1 MNTPAHTVLSAD
13 RRWWRS
19 RDRRGVLA
27 GSPGTFLRVSENGV
41 AVLDSVEA
49 AHPVERSVLTSRL
62 VATGA
67 AHPEP
72 GAPVAATDVTVVVPV
87 FAADTGTVQ
96 RVQQLVD
103 LLAPLAVVVVD
114 DCSPVAVDVR
124 CSAVVRRD
132 TNGGPGAARNSGLA
146 TVGTPVV
153 AFVDSDVQATA
164 ADILRLTGHLAD
176 PQVALVAPRVMSR
189 DGLRAVEQYDA
200 LRSPLD
206 MGPHPATVRPRSHVP
221 YVPTAVLVTRADTVR
236 ADTVRADTVRAG
248 FDEGLRWG
256 EDVEF
261 VWRTVAAGAVCIYD
275 PAVTCTHEPRR
286 GIAAMISQRFGYG
299 RSAAGIDSRIPW
311 SVAPVQANVFHVAP
325 LALLLAGQLPW
336 AAAALAVSVAWTF
349 VALHGMGLAPR
360 DRLEVARLSVSSA
373 SGALARAVCREWWPA
388 FAVASA
394 FSQAF
399 TVALFMPLSA
409 LLLIDLRRSR
419 PSNQALFV
427 VMRLLDWAAYGAGVW
442 AGALERRSPRCLL
455 PRLSVRRSARAA

>member
-1 MNTPAHTVLSAD
+1 MNPAGHAVLRAD

-27 GSPGTFLRVSENGV
+27 GSPGTFLRVSENGA

-49 AHPVERSVLTSRL
+49 ALPVGRSVLTSRL

-87 FAADTGTVQ
+87 FAAGADTVRQ
-96 RVQQLVD
+96 VQQLVD
-103 LLAPLAVVVVD
+103 SLAPVAVVVVD
-114 DCSPVAVDVR
+114 DCSPVVVDVHR
-124 CSAVVRRD
+124 ATVVRRE
-132 TNGGPGAARNSGLA
+132 TNGGPGAARNSGLGS
-146 TVGTPVV
+146 VGTPVV
-153 AFVDSDVQATA
+153 AYVDSDVQITA

-176 PQVALVAPRVMSR
+176 PQVALVAPRVSSR
-189 DGLRAVEQYDA
+189 DGRRAVEQYDA

-221 YVPTAVLVTRADTVR
+221 YVPTAVLVA
-236 ADTVRADTVRAG
+236 RADTVRAG

-261 VWRTVAAGAVCIYD
+261 VWRSVAAGAVCIYD

-286 GIAAMISQRFGYG
+286 SIAAMITQRFGYG

-336 AAAALAVSVAWTF
+336 AITALTVSVAWTF
-349 VALHGMGLAPR
+349 IALRGMGLAAR

-373 SGALARAVCREWWPA
+373 SGSLARAVCREWWPA
-388 FAVASA
+388 FAVASV
-394 FSQAF
+394 FSPAF
-399 TVALFMPLSA
+399 TVALFVPLSA

-427 VMRLLDWAAYGAGVW
+427 
-442 AGALERRSPRCLL
+442 
-455 PRLSVRRSARAA
+455 